1 MKELISINL
10 FRTSKENVRKFCKKY
25 GLSDFTAGELLE
37 DKANGIATLWLELS
51 DKIRIVSFTRSVN
64 EKKIIFQND
73 EMKAKYG
80 DMLDQFPKYN
90 PRKDI
95 ESKKVFESDIKVVE
109 EDNFTVDDILDKIS
123 NLGMGSLTKK
133 EMEFLKSQ
141 SE

>member
-25 GLSDFTAGELLE
+25 GLSDFSAGELLE

-90 PRKDI
+90 PRKDT
-95 ESKKVFESDIKVVE
+95 ESKKVFESEVK
-109 EDNFTVDDILDKIS
+109 EDYFTVDDILDKIS
-123 NLGMGSLTKK
+123 NLGMDSLTKEELK
-133 EMEFLKSQ
+133 FLKSQ